1 MEQSTLDTAMDT
13 TTPAPAEESPAAT
26 GEIAVDDA
34 ATTSQAEA
42 ENATSETATDKTA
55 TETTVGVEGAT
66 AETSA
71 DSQDGDD
78 NSNVYV
84 PQPELSESLAM
95 TESVEES
102 DRREVE
108 GGRAYEIGFI
118 TRADDADAT
127 RKTIESARALIEEA
141 GGAIDKISVTEV
153 RRLAYPIKRQIE
165 GVYTFVN
172 TRFAQSHLS
181 EIDRFF
187 KLEESVLRH
196 MILRVEM

>member
-34 ATTSQAEA
+34 ATTSQAVAEA
-42 ENATSETATDKTA
+42 VAETATSETATD
-55 TETTVGVEGAT
+55 EGAT

-127 RKTIESARALIEEA
+127 RKTIESARALIEGA

-172 TRFAQSHLS
+172 TRFAQSHMS

-196 MILRVEM
+196 IILRDEI

>member
-26 GEIAVDDA
+26 DVAVDDA
-34 ATTSQAEA
+34 ATTSQADA
-42 ENATSETATDKTA
+42 ETVTSETATD
-55 TETTVGVEGAT
+55 EGAT

-78 NSNVYV
+78 NPNVFV

-165 GVYTFVN
+165 GVYTVVN

>member
-26 GEIAVDDA
+26 DVAVDDA

-42 ENATSETATDKTA
+42 ESAASETVAETAT
-55 TETTVGVEGAT
+55 
-66 AETSA
+66 AEST
-71 DSQDGDD
+71 DSSVDSPDGDD
-78 NSNVYV
+78 NPNVFV

-95 TESVEES
+95 TESVDES

>member
-34 ATTSQAEA
+34 ATTSQADA
-42 ENATSETATDKTA
+42 ETVTSETATD
-55 TETTVGVEGAT
+55 EGAT